1 MKKIYLSL
9 VYSLLLL
16 TGCHEQELL
25 KNLDQNQANE
35 VIALLQQN
43 NIDAYKKESAKS
55 GYIIYI
61 EKEDFIAAVDLI
73 NRYGL
78 PRKPRLEIAQM
89 FPSDSLVSSPL
100 AEKARLYSGIEQRLA
115 QSLHSIEGIVTAHV
129 HISYELNSS
138 IENKKKEHKYH
149 VAALIKYNDTIKD
162 VNLLINDIKRFLK
175 NSVNG
180 VNYEDISVVTTEMEQ
195 INRLTLIPNH
205 HGIKSSLIWL
215 SAVNI
220 FLILIIGFILFMIK
234 KNSKTSI
241 LIPIGNKLVTNF
253 IKDKLIVKDKSK
265 K

>member
-1 MKKIYLSL
+1 MKKIYLSIIWL
-9 VYSLLLL
+9 LLLL

-61 EKEDFIAAVDLI
+61 EKEDFIPAVDLI

-129 HISYELNSS
+129 HISYELNS
-138 IENKKKEHKYH
+138 IESKKEQKYH
-149 VAALIKYNDTIKD
+149 VSALIKYNDTIKD

-180 VNYEDISVVTTEMEQ
+180 VSYDDISVVTTEMEQ
-195 INRLTLIPNH
+195 INRLKLT
-205 HGIKSSLIWL
+205 SSHQGATSGLIWL
-215 SAVNI
+215 FSANVFI
-220 FLILIIGFILFMIK
+220 ILIIFFLFFLIN
-234 KNSKTSI
+234 KNRKTPA
-241 LIPIGNKLVTNF
+241 LLTMNNNLVTNF
-253 IKDKLIVKDKSK
+253 IKKKLIMKDRSNK
-265 K
+265 

>member
-1 MKKIYLSL
+1 M
-9 VYSLLLL
+9 
-16 TGCHEQELL
+16 
-25 KNLDQNQANE
+25 
-35 VIALLQQN
+35 ALLQQN

-61 EKEDFIAAVDLI
+61 EKEDFIPTVDLI

-129 HISYELNSS
+129 HISYELNS
-138 IENKKKEHKYH
+138 IESKKEQKYH
-149 VAALIKYNDTIKD
+149 VSVLIKYNDTIKD

-180 VNYEDISVVTTEMEQ
+180 VSYDDISVVTTEMEQ
-195 INRLTLIPNH
+195 INRLKLT
-205 HGIKSSLIWL
+205 SSHQGATSGLIWL
-215 SAVNI
+215 FSANV
-220 FLILIIGFILFMIK
+220 FVILIIFFLFFLINKNIK
-234 KNSKTSI
+234 TPALLTMNNNS
-241 LIPIGNKLVTNF
+241 VTNF
-253 IKDKLIVKDKSK
+253 IKEKLIMKDRSNK
-265 K
+265 